1 MLYLDNGL
9 IGSERIIATL
19 VTSYEK
25 LMIPREGKRPS
36 GLEQFQRKLHEL
48 YFDKTTSIAEV
59 LAALDSDLRFSSY
72 PKLKKILN
80 LLLRLEDASELAA
93 AMLAIEAIEEKDWV
107 FNPAQFD
114 EYNDHYGYF
123 QEPSEALRK
132 LFQALTEACR
142 IQIIFKE
149 QNNSEQDTLAY
160 IYAYKLMA
168 LYLPADGD
176 IPARLYQWI
185 HELMCSAEGD
195 IEHPLH
201 EALLIRLK
209 SLPVATAILDR
220 ANWREF
226 VIKEKVKALMYFERG
241 QQIEEKNEAKAP
253 RTMKE
258 AIAALIKC
266 QYSRAEEDP
275 KFAELCHRY
284 SVKKNVFNACL
295 DYISTGWPK
304 KTEDRLPDLVVEGQD
319 AAQGLFWVKLP
330 IQDKRALILGDITHC
345 CQSIGGDSEQ
355 CVKDAVNLSS
365 NGLYVLL
372 KQKKSGGAAV
382 IKDGQINEDAFKIV
396 GQSYAWR
403 SLNGNLCLDSLEC
416 LTGEVSLEALRFI
429 LSGFAAKVFE
439 RHTDIRYVTLG
450 CGGKTPKDIFPKAE
464 ITEIMKEGCFYG
476 DAKQQYLI
484 ARKKPEPTLAHA
496 HFSEVFSK
504 ASSAWLDYLCA
515 HATPG
520 QDDFF
525 TQLNEILLTDDVVEK
540 IATFPHH
547 DTVISIFFSLFHNH
561 LLTQANFTLLIEK
574 LNPEMQQS
582 VLFGSKC
589 LSLLDSVGILTQ
601 ANLETLIT
609 RSNSIT
615 MALYSELTQG
625 LSELKDGGF
634 LTQTSF
640 ELFITVSYSWIVAK
654 GLVCLY
660 QADLL
665 SEANQ
670 ARLLTH
676 PFYPYLVSTILCLR
690 KSGILTQANFD
701 WVVAHEQIVVLESVL
716 FVLLEANILKKGF
729 DALMLPEHGRLITA
743 EAVEKV
749 WTKIPSRSLTFMN
762 YQRLLQAAKREH
774 PWIELE
780 RITNQ
785 IIGMVC
791 VRRSVSAAATKLKV
805 TYGEG
810 LNFVAKAQELR
821 DFVDGLSD
829 APKHQAAKRCIARI
843 MASTP
848 FVDEASGISMLELFA
863 LAYVAIQDGHQCKLA
878 FEEASALLVEG
889 LYEMQRGDNMSA
901 MGLDRDGDDLPM
913 SDAGSFNMIMA
924 KLDGVHPAVHLYFL
938 SDEDAS
944 AEFPKL
950 VQALAVNYLK
960 KLAASTYAIDYRT
973 SQDLLERIQAAGKI
987 EPIWDKIAKE
997 VRDKMWTQFKEV
1009 YGNNVWHR
1017 KFSKL
1022 IVSGPNVA
1030 LENIAELKEQ
1040 MRVAQGLAEQSF
1052 FASAEYEG
1060 LWAARYESAEAQTAF
1075 DKQWGLTLMS
1085 SV

>member
-36 GLEQFQRKLHEL
+36 GLEQFQRKLHQL

-72 PKLKKILN
+72 PKLKQILN

-93 AMLAIEAIEEKDWV
+93 AMLAIEAIEQKDWV

-284 SVKKNVFNACL
+284 WVDEDDFNACL

-345 CQSIGGDSEQ
+345 CQSIGGHSEQ

-515 HATPG
+515 HAIPG

-525 TQLNEILLTDDVVEK
+525 TQLTEILLTDAVVKK
-540 IATFPHH
+540 IATFALHNEM
-547 DTVISIFFSLFHNH
+547 ISIFFSLFHNH

-574 LNPEMQQS
+574 LNPEMEQS
-582 VLFGSKC
+582 VLFGSKR
-589 LSLLDSVGILTQ
+589 LSLL
-601 ANLETLIT
+601 A
-609 RSNSIT
+609 
-615 MALYSELTQG
+615 G
-625 LSELKDGGF
+625 LSELKDGGC

-640 ELFITVSYSWIVAK
+640 DLLITVSYPWIVAK

-676 PFYPYLVSTILCLR
+676 PFYRHLGSAIFTLR

-701 WVVAHEQIVVLESVL
+701 WVAAHEQTVVLDKVL
-716 FVLLEANILKKGF
+716 NVLREENILKKGF

-749 WTKIPSRSLTFMN
+749 WTKIPSGLLTFMN
-762 YQRLLQAAKREH
+762 YQRLLQAATLEH

-848 FVDEASGISMLELFA
+848 FVDEASGISMLELLA
-863 LAYVAIQDGHQCKLA
+863 LAYAAIQDGHQCKLA

-960 KLAASTYAIDYRT
+960 KLAASTYARGYRA
-973 SQDLLERIQAAGKI
+973 SQDLLERIQAEGKI
-987 EPIWDKIAKE
+987 QPIWDKIAKE

-1009 YGNNVWHR
+1009 YANNVRHP

-1075 DKQWGLTLMS
+1075 DKRWGLTWMS